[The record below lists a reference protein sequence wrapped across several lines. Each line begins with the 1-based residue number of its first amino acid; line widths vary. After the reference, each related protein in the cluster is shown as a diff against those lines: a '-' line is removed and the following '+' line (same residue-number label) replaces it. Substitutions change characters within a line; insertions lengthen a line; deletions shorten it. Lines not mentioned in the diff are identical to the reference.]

1 MNEVERAIELL
12 SDDDLVWS
20 SDFELIR
27 HDLAELMINANQA
40 IYPIV
45 VDIALNLLK
54 EGELNVREHDTTD
67 NSPTMQGQN
76 SCKSAGQERC
86 RYSCCR
92 NK

>member
-20 SDFELIR
+20 SDLEAIR
-27 HDLAELMINANQA
+27 HNLVEIMVSTNQA
-40 IYPIV
+40 GYPLIEAL
-45 VDIALNLLK
+45 ALNLLK

-86 RYSCCR
+86 RYSCCS